1 LRKLINTT
9 IMANTELDQIALTL
23 CTKSTLKQD
32 IFKNTVEQFQEMKK
46 VASNV
51 VENIKAKV
59 CAKDDRIIIEY
70 TEKSKYEFHITLAGD
85 ILVFNLHSNV
95 FKFDENHSIWR
106 TNYLKED
113 ENRGYTGIINIYN
126 FLADSFRFNRIN
138 DSGYLVGRVF
148 INAENHFITEGKRKM
163 SFLYTEFDKLIF
175 DTQHM
180 EDIIENIMI
189 HVLDFDLYV
198 PLYESVSEV
207 SIHQIKT
214 TGDTIQLKTGKRMGF
229 QFGTDSEII

>member
-1 LRKLINTT
+1 MENK
-9 IMANTELDQIALTL
+9 ELDQIAATL
-23 CTKSTLKQD
+23 CLKSTLKQD
-32 IFKNTVEQFQEMKK
+32 IFKNTVDQFQEMKK
-46 VASNV
+46 VAKKV
-51 VENIKAKV
+51 VEQIKERV
-59 CAKDDRIIIEY
+59 CPKDDRIIIDF
-70 TEKSKYEFHITLAGD
+70 TEKSKFEFHLTLAGD

-95 FKFDENHSIWR
+95 FKFDENHSIWK

-148 INAENHFITEGKRKM
+148 INSENHFITEGKRKM

-175 DTQHM
+175 DQQHM
-180 EDIIENIMI
+180 EDIVENIMI
-189 HVLDFDLYV
+189 HVLDFDLYA

-207 SIHQIKT
+207 SVHEVKT
-214 TGDTIQLKTGKRMGF
+214 TGDSIQLKTGKRMGF
-229 QFGTDSEII
+229 QFGTDSKII